1 MSNKPFNTPGPRP
14 GSDKAISQRKA
25 INEGYEAAPSKR
37 CVKLGFGEPKSSGRN
52 HVPGL
57 SNREGRRAR

>member
-1 MSNKPFNTPGPRP
+1 MSNKPFCSPGPRP

-25 INEGYEAAPSKR
+25 INEGYEAAPSER
-37 CVKLGFGEPKSSGRN
+37 RVKLHIKEPKSSGRN

-57 SNREGRRAR
+57 MGKR